1 MQRQD
6 EWFSHS
12 GWYGHHQQEAAKVK
26 LDDLLQARFDFVM
39 FHILYWLYFELFQH
53 VHRHWIWFFKGQMQ
67 LSIFTSSHIYFHD
80 AVLNIMSAFKNMYS
94 IWLLKHF
101 YLLVFLSDVES
112 CQHEM
117 GSCNFSTLSK
127 EKKIIRTPEYIM
139 GFYCLEMPVIALY
152 CKNTCHVPTVLSREL
167 DQGFPL
173 LAFS

>member
-1 MQRQD
+1 
-6 EWFSHS
+6 
-12 GWYGHHQQEAAKVK
+12 
-26 LDDLLQARFDFVM
+26 
-39 FHILYWLYFELFQH
+39 
-53 VHRHWIWFFKGQMQ
+53 MQ
-67 LSIFTSSHIYFHD
+67 LSIFTSSHLYFHD
-80 AVLNIMSAFKNMYS
+80 AVLNIMSAFKSMHS
-94 IWLLKHF
+94 ISLLKHF

-112 CQHEM
+112 CQLEM

-127 EKKIIRTPEYIM
+127 EKKIIRTPEHIM